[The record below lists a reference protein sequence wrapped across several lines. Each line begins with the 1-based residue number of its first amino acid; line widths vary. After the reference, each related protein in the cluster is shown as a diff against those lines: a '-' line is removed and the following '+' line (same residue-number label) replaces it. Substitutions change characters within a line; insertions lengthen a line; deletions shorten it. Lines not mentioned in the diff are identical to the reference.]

1 MTEAVRGIIET
12 ATAPRTRPVVITVLE
27 LMKRYG
33 LPST

>member
-1 MTEAVRGIIET
+1 MTGALRGTIET

-33 LPST
+33 FPRM